1 MSKLAK
7 VQPEVSSMPRPLKYE
22 VVSLDEI
29 PWNDS
34 ITFPKERESVVLVVD
49 DERVIADTLSLILSQ
64 SGYNVLTAYDGKT
77 ALEIAR
83 SVPPALLITDVVM
96 PGMTGIELA
105 IMLVEVIPDCKVLL
119 FSGQAATV
127 DLLAAAR
134 DIGHEFAILTKPV
147 HPTDM
152 LRRVK
157 ERLDV
162 QEVVD
167 AS

>member
-1 MSKLAK
+1 
-7 VQPEVSSMPRPLKYE
+7 MPRPLKYE
-22 VVSLDEI
+22 VVSLEEI

-49 DERVIADTLSLILSQ
+49 DERVIADTLSLILSK

-134 DIGHEFAILTKPV
+134 DMGYEFTILTKPI

-162 QEVVD
+162 QEMVD

>member
-1 MSKLAK
+1 
-7 VQPEVSSMPRPLKYE
+7 MPRPLKYE
-22 VVSLDEI
+22 VVSLEEI

-34 ITFPKERESVVLVVD
+34 ITFPQERESVVLVVD
-49 DERVIADTLSLILSQ
+49 DERVIADTLSLILSK

-134 DIGHEFAILTKPV
+134 DMGYEFTILTKPV

-162 QEVVD
+162 QEMVD
-167 AS
+167 VS

>member
-1 MSKLAK
+1 
-7 VQPEVSSMPRPLKYE
+7 MPRPLKYE
-22 VVSLDEI
+22 VVSLEEI

-49 DERVIADTLSLILSQ
+49 DERVIADTLSLILSK

-162 QEVVD
+162 QEMVD
-167 AS
+167 VS

>member
-1 MSKLAK
+1 
-7 VQPEVSSMPRPLKYE
+7 MPRPLKYE

-77 ALEIAR
+77 ALQIAR

>member
-1 MSKLAK
+1 
-7 VQPEVSSMPRPLKYE
+7 MPRPLKYE
-22 VVSLDEI
+22 VVSLEEI

-49 DERVIADTLSLILSQ
+49 DERVIADTLSLILSK

-162 QEVVD
+162 QEMVD

>member
-1 MSKLAK
+1 
-7 VQPEVSSMPRPLKYE
+7 MPRPLKYE
-22 VVSLDEI
+22 VVSLEEI

-34 ITFPKERESVVLVVD
+34 ITFPTERESVVLVVD
-49 DERVIADTLSLILSQ
+49 DERVIADTLSLILSK

-83 SVPPALLITDVVM
+83 SVPPSLLITDVVM

-134 DIGHEFAILTKPV
+134 DMGYEFTILTKPV

-157 ERLDV
+157 ERLDI
-162 QEVVD
+162 QEMVD
-167 AS
+167 VS

>member
-1 MSKLAK
+1 
-7 VQPEVSSMPRPLKYE
+7 MPRPLKYE
-22 VVSLDEI
+22 VVSLEEI

-34 ITFPKERESVVLVVD
+34 ITFPQERESVVLVVD
-49 DERVIADTLSLILSQ
+49 DERVIADTLSLILSK

-162 QEVVD
+162 QEMVD
-167 AS
+167 VS